1 MYPSVSNYDMYH
13 ENHFCRNPVA
23 LFFCL
28 PIVFLGSERRKTSFG
43 RYWVVVFSGGGGVKN
58 WWNDGAAQTLQH
70 RY

>member
-13 ENHFCRNPVA
+13 KNHFCRNPVA

-43 RYWVVVFSGGGGVKN
+43 RYWVVVFSGGGGGQELVERRRGTN
-58 WWNDGAAQTLQH
+58 TST
-70 RY
+70 